1 MLSLKARLLK
11 LLFNYNTYNF
21 TRKAY
26 TLASIDINLLKAS
39 GIHGVILDLDNTII
53 SEDDRYLSWC

>member
-11 LLFNYNTYNF
+11 LLFNYTYNF

-53 SEDDRYLSWC
+53 SEDDRYFPWC